1 MRLVLYSKPGC
12 HLCESV
18 RADLVRLGADFEE
31 RDITRDDALFRRYQY
46 LIPVLESADG
56 RFLEAPITAE
66 DVANF
71 VLAT

>member
-1 MRLVLYSKPGC
+1 
-12 HLCESV
+12 
-18 RADLVRLGADFEE
+18 LGADFEE